1 MITYQYI
8 LMGILIIST
17 LFFII
22 YSVKIIKSL
31 KENRDEA
38 RRRDRTDYFPVACAG
53 SYTSGI
59 GEKAVSA
66 STNINHFFTPEGTT
80 IVSKAYNQYVV
91 SGNSMSL
98 CGIYNSNLLFVKKD
112 FKVKDLID
120 LPKIL
125 VIKRR
130 DAKIGEVQYKVRRAW
145 YKCTIN
151 DNLDEVLNTIII
163 SSKFQS
169 ILNSSECPGESVL
182 IDDFK
187 NERLLHYKA
196 NYPDAHDDKSEYHN
210 IIISTTLH
218 TDMEKGIRFS
228 IHPIKDI
235 MGIVEYSFT
244 IPQSILN

>member
-1 MITYQYI
+1 MSTVSII
-8 LMGILIIST
+8 LLVLIIISA
-17 LFFII
+17 LFFIGYCVI
-22 YSVKIIKSL
+22 IIKGL
-31 KENRDEA
+31 NTNRIYA
-38 RRRDRTDYFPVACAG
+38 IKQSRRSCFPLACAG

-59 GEKAVSA
+59 GEKGISA
-66 STNINHFFTPEGTT
+66 SINTNHFFTPEGTAINT
-80 IVSKAYNQYVV
+80 IGYNQYIV

-98 CGIYNSNLLFVKKD
+98 CGIYDSNLLFVKKY
-112 FKVKDLID
+112 FKVENLID

-130 DAKIGEVQYKVRRAW
+130 DAKIGEVQYKVRRTW

-151 DNLDEVLNTIII
+151 DNLEDILNIIVK

-169 ILNSSECPGESVL
+169 ILNSSECPDITVL

-187 NERLLHYKA
+187 KERLPRYET
-196 NYPDAHDDKSEYHN
+196 NYPNAHDDKSEYHN

-218 TDMEKGIRFS
+218 TDTEKGIRFS

-244 IPQSILN
+244 IPKAILN

>member
-1 MITYQYI
+1 MALLVCSI
-8 LMGILIIST
+8 
-17 LFFII
+17 LFFIW
-22 YSVKIIKSL
+22 YCVKIIKSL
-31 KENRDEA
+31 KANRNEA
-38 RRRDRTDYFPVACAG
+38 RRQSRTAYFPLACAG

-66 STNINHFFTPEGTT
+66 SININHFFTTEGAS
-80 IVSKAYNQYVV
+80 IDSKAYDQYVV

-98 CGIYNSNLLFVKKD
+98 CGIYDSNLLFVKKD
-112 FKVKDLID
+112 FYAKDLID

-130 DAKIGEVQYKVRRAW
+130 DAKNGEVQYKVRRTW

-151 DNLDEVLNTIII
+151 DNLDEVLNTIINT
-163 SSKFQS
+163 SKFQS

-182 IDDFK
+182 IEDFK
-187 NERLLHYKA
+187 NERLQRYEA
-196 NYPDAHDDKSEYHN
+196 NYPDAHDDKSEYNN

-244 IPQSILN
+244 IPPTILD